1 MLSLPSTLYTE
12 VKITG
17 LFSHWLMSMS
27 VSTLLAYIRKSKGLT
42 QQALA
47 DAIGLRVTQIKRY
60 EAGTSQPSLEAIK
73 KIAQTL
79 RVTTNSLIFDEG
91 ELVPDADLA
100 LQFQAI
106 SGMAPEQQQVIK
118 QLLEGMI
125 IKYEAERW
133 SSKMKG

>member
-1 MLSLPSTLYTE
+1 M
-12 VKITG
+12 TG

-27 VSTLLAYIRKSKGLT
+27 ISTRLATIRKSKGLT

-47 DAIGLRVTQIKRY
+47 DAVGLHVTQIKRY

-79 RVTTNSLIFDEG
+79 RVTTDSLIFEEG
-91 ELVPDADLA
+91 ELAPDADLA

-106 SGMAPEQQQVIK
+106 ANMAPEQQQVIK

>member
-1 MLSLPSTLYTE
+1 
-12 VKITG
+12 
-17 LFSHWLMSMS
+17 MSIADR
-27 VSTLLAYIRKSKGLT
+27 LIHIRKSKGLT

-47 DAIGLRVTQIKRY
+47 DAVGLHVTQIKRY
-60 EAGTSQPSLEAIK
+60 EAGSSQPSLDAIK

-79 RVTTNSLIFDEG
+79 RVTTDSLIFESDE
-91 ELVPDADLA
+91 LAPDADLA

-106 SGMAPEQQQVIK
+106 SHMAPEQRQVIK

-133 SSKMKG
+133 SSRVK